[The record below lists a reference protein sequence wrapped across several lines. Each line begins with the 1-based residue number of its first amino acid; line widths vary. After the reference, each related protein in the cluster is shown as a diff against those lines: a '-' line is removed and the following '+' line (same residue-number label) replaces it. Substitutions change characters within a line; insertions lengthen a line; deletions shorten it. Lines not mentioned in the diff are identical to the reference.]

1 MPYALNE
8 PPSTDSTTQLSQL
21 LDGLNGKV
29 EEVLQQ
35 LDSPKFTTLLEEK
48 LHDPDH
54 LPDRQ
59 LEAMSSQVV
68 DSMDK
73 LQLRLV
79 PSVMLLADG
88 FFGYL
93 FSKALWTVVD
103 ARVPDVIAEK
113 GPLTTAELG
122 LRVGIQPKRLN
133 QLLDTLINNGIFL
146 HDSNT
151 DRYSNNR
158 TSRLLCRDHWTQWH
172 LWADLYPNNF
182 FDISRSMQQAVKI
195 GEARSAYQIE
205 HETEKNMFDHLS
217 EQGIIG
223 KFHNTLGAG
232 AIAQAGGLSVDYPWG
247 EIGSEH
253 FVDIG
258 GGSGA
263 FLASILREHPKLTG
277 SLLDLQHVV
286 DAIKPEFREPTGKFS
301 DVGAQVRG
309 LLVGDFLK
317 QVPPASVYTMKWC
330 LHDWTDVDVVNI
342 LKNVRRSILP
352 SAVARLIIFES
363 VKQEGRSGR
372 LPRYGDLIMMIT
384 VNGEERSQTD
394 WERLAYSSG
403 WRVEQIMP
411 LSLLDNLE
419 NPITWD
425 NWSTLNEMDNTTP
438 EMSCSEF
445 RQLCQSI
452 DQESSMAQ
460 MPSETFNQPTPSLQF
475 SVPPTNIKHAMKEV
489 IVIIENICNES
500 ICSCQCLVVMHQV
513 TELLSTVL
521 EDLLTGHTYPDLTND
536 SDNQTADLEHSYDL
550 IRIELGRGLTVLTSI
565 EQASKTSKTS
575 GMPNAQGLF
584 EITLMKYKDRFRGLL
599 AGLQAAESSR
609 VRST

>member
-1 MPYALNE
+1 MP
-8 PPSTDSTTQLSQL
+8 SLSNGRHGAESIAQVIQL

-29 EEVLQQ
+29 EEVLKQ
-35 LDSPKFTTLLEEK
+35 LESPRFATLLEEK

-93 FSKALWTVVD
+93 FSKALWAVVD
-103 ARVPDVIAEK
+103 ARVPDVLAEK
-113 GPLTTAELG
+113 GPLTAVELG
-122 LRVGIQPKRLN
+122 LRVGIQPKRLS

-146 HDSNT
+146 YNSSTN
-151 DRYSNNR
+151 RYSSNR

-182 FDISRSMQQAVKI
+182 FDISRSMPQAVKI
-195 GEARSAYQIE
+195 GEARTAYQIE
-205 HETEKNMFDHLS
+205 HETEQNMFDHLS
-217 EQGIIG
+217 EQGLIG

-232 AIAQAGGLSVDYPWG
+232 AIAQARGFSIDYSWA

-263 FLASILREHPKLTG
+263 FLASILREHPNMTG

-286 DAIKPEFREPTGKFS
+286 DAITPEFRQPTGKFF
-301 DVGAQVRG
+301 DVGPQVRD

-317 QVPPASVYTMKWC
+317 QVPPAPVYTMKWC
-330 LHDWTDVDVVNI
+330 LHDWMDADVVTI
-342 LKNVRRSILP
+342 LKNVRRSIVP
-352 SAVARLIIFES
+352 SPVARFVILES

-384 VNGEERSQTD
+384 VNGKERSQSD
-394 WERLAYSSG
+394 WEMLAHSSG
-403 WRVEQIMP
+403 WRVERIVHIRRAWP
-411 LSLLDNLE
+411 CAIDLR
-419 NPITWD
+419 PI
-425 NWSTLNEMDNTTP
+425 
-438 EMSCSEF
+438 
-445 RQLCQSI
+445 
-452 DQESSMAQ
+452 
-460 MPSETFNQPTPSLQF
+460 
-475 SVPPTNIKHAMKEV
+475 
-489 IVIIENICNES
+489 
-500 ICSCQCLVVMHQV
+500 
-513 TELLSTVL
+513 
-521 EDLLTGHTYPDLTND
+521 
-536 SDNQTADLEHSYDL
+536 
-550 IRIELGRGLTVLTSI
+550 
-565 EQASKTSKTS
+565 
-575 GMPNAQGLF
+575 
-584 EITLMKYKDRFRGLL
+584 
-599 AGLQAAESSR
+599 
-609 VRST
+609 